1 MTIDTSHAVII
12 IDHNV
17 NLHNQINEINHLHCM
32 ARKSDHKQCTNSK
45 KIGDFCKIHSEKQN
59 IVRIDEPLTIKA
71 KRQYNKK
78 VPIITNSSDINN
90 KVVYNDEIYL
100 RSIDKINRIKFAWR
114 FHIYRKY
121 NLLRGPALWKRE
133 LCNNKEDMYTTD
145 SIETICPI
153 YFFSL
158 LDNDNFIYGFHIE
171 TIYKYIEA
179 NSNKKEINNPYNN
192 KPISNTIINHIK
204 MLYAYSK
211 SQVGFKNI
219 ENELPNTPDFII
231 KSKVLKVFQKMD
243 ELNNYT
249 DIDWFL
255 KLTHM
260 ELLKFIHLLRDLW
273 IYRMELT
280 DKNRLSITETG
291 FIFNKGP
298 EYYKRI
304 KFHDL
309 RIEILDELEKLVFQ
323 GKTRDDQYLGS
334 LVILSGLVDISNK
347 CAIAYPWLV
356 QSSFYQ

>member
-1 MTIDTSHAVII
+1 MTTDTSHAVII
-12 IDHNV
+12 IDHNIHL
-17 NLHNQINEINHLHCM
+17 NNEINYMLCM

-59 IVRIDEPLTIKA
+59 IFRIDEPFTIKT
-71 KRQYNKK
+71 KRKYNKK
-78 VPIITNSSDINN
+78 LIHASNTECNTN
-90 KVVYNDEIYL
+90 KVIYNDEIYL
-100 RSIDKINRIKFAWR
+100 RSIDKINRIKLAWR
-114 FHIYRKY
+114 FHNYKKY
-121 NLLRGPALWKRE
+121 NLLRGPALWQRN
-133 LCNNKEDMYTTD
+133 LCNNREDMYTTD
-145 SIETICPI
+145 SIETISPI

-158 LDNDNFIYGFHIE
+158 LDDDNFIYGFHIE
-171 TIYKYIEA
+171 TIYRYIEA
-179 NSNKKEINNPYNN
+179 NLNKKEINNPYNN
-192 KPISNTIINHIK
+192 KPISDKIINHIK
-204 MLYAYSK
+204 ILYAYSK
-211 SQVGFKNI
+211 RQVGFKNI

-260 ELLKFIHLLRDLW
+260 ELLKYIHLLRDLW

-298 EYYKRI
+298 EYYKRLR
-304 KFHDL
+304 FHDL
-309 RIEILDELEKLVFQ
+309 RIEIIDELEKLVFQ

-356 QSSFYQ
+356 QSSFYH

>member
-1 MTIDTSHAVII
+1 MTIDTSQAVII
-12 IDHNV
+12 IDHN
-17 NLHNQINEINHLHCM
+17 NDLHNEINHMHCM
-32 ARKSDHKQCTNSK
+32 ARKSDYKQCTNSK
-45 KIGDFCKIHSEKQN
+45 KIGDYCKVHSDKQN
-59 IVRIDEPLTIKA
+59 IIRIDEHVVIKS
-71 KRQYNKK
+71 KRPYTKK
-78 VPIITNSSDINN
+78 NSQETTTNSIKD
-90 KVVYNDEIYL
+90 KVKYCDEIYM
-100 RSIDKINRIKFAWR
+100 RSIDKINRIKTAWR
-114 FHIYRKY
+114 LHTYKKY

-145 SIETICPI
+145 SIDTITPT

-179 NSNKKEINNPYNN
+179 NLYKKEINNPYNN
-192 KPISNTIINHIK
+192 KPISNTIIENIK
-204 MLYAYSK
+204 MLYKYSK
-211 SQVGFKNI
+211 SQVTFKNI
-219 ENELPNTPDFII
+219 ENELPNTPEFVI

-255 KLTHM
+255 KLTNI
-260 ELLKFIHLLRDLW
+260 ELLKLIHLLRDLW
-273 IYRMELT
+273 GYRMELSE
-280 DKNRLSITETG
+280 KNKLSITESG
-291 FIFNKGP
+291 LIFSKGV
-298 EYYKRI
+298 EYYKKL

-309 RIEILDELEKLVFQ
+309 RIEIIQELEKLVFQ

-334 LVILSGLVDISNK
+334 LVILTGLVDISNK